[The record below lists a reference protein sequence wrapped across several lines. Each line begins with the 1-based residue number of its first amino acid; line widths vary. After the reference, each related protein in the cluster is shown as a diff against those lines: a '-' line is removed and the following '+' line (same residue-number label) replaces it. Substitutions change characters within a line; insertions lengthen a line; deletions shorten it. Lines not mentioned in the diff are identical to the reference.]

1 MDGFY
6 AAYFTGLTG
15 TSIGLFVF
23 EGGVITGVD
32 VGGVHYDGAYS
43 LDEST
48 SIISGK
54 IIYVIPPGV
63 SLVTGIASADKPIR
77 VEFPL
82 QLPAAFADGRVVQL
96 DTPSGVVNAKF
107 EKLRDRW

>member
-15 TSIGLFVF
+15 NSIGLFIF
-23 EGGVITGVD
+23 ENGLITGVD
-32 VGGVHYDGAYS
+32 VGGMHYDGTYS
-43 LDEST
+43 LDESA

-54 IIYVIPPGV
+54 IAYVIPPGA
-63 SLVTGIASADKPIR
+63 SLVTGISSSSKAIR
-77 VEFPL
+77 AEFPL
-82 QLPAAFADGRVVQL
+82 ELPAAFADGRVVQL

-107 EKLRDRW
+107 EKLRGR